1 MIGASA
7 GLTLRYV
14 GLLGRPEGSRLRE
27 ALMAACTSR
36 AAPSMSRDRSN
47 CSVIRDEP
55 SELDEV
61 ISVEIGHHVG
71 AADEQNLSQMW
82 ELENKRSKSLDE
94 VGAGEQ
100 RAISSIKDYIFQWN
114 MTLFP
119 SDQLSNQIEAFQ
131 SLQKSSL
138 QNPLKDRDSL
148 QKNEDPFAG
157 LNEED

>member
-1 MIGASA
+1 V
-7 GLTLRYV
+7 T
-14 GLLGRPEGSRLRE
+14 
-27 ALMAACTSR
+27 
-36 AAPSMSRDRSN
+36 
-47 CSVIRDEP
+47 
-55 SELDEV
+55 
-61 ISVEIGHHVG
+61 
-71 AADEQNLSQMW
+71 
-82 ELENKRSKSLDE
+82 
-94 VGAGEQ
+94 Q

-148 QKNEDPFAG
+148 QKSEDPFAG